1 MISSWSCSSLRF
13 REIIFLDIM
22 TQNEKSIH
30 TLLIEH
36 ESSKEFL
43 TYGGIHPCPL
53 LHKSLLNS
61 RNSLSSALRYLRNFA
76 IIALHQDSS
85 IVIIDQI
92 KPGRY
97 KKIML
102 ALSVRIILRQEK

>member
-13 REIIFLDIM
+13 TEIIFLDIM

-36 ESSKEFL
+36 ESSKEFP
-43 TYGGIHPCPL
+43 TYRGIHPCPL

-76 IIALHQDSS
+76 IIALHQDFS

-97 KKIML
+97 KKML